1 MKERRCGRKEDG
13 KEGRENKGRKKNVYL
28 YIYEIFLEVLFG
40 IVIGSWGMYFVFF

>member
-28 YIYEIFLEVLFG
+28 HIHEISLEASSG
-40 IVIGSWGMYFVFF
+40 IATGSWGMYFAPF